1 MQEQLSYSARVVK
14 GMPFLQKLNQ
24 ATKCL
29 MPLIL
34 SKRKKTK
41 FCRRNLYAMSAL
53 PIIFPTS
60 GDNSTG
66 DLSYV
71 HSRDL
76 NQAQLSLQKISL
88 NCFIQCWNKRSHGQI
103 KSHWLCGSQLRFAS
117 LVRQVC
123 EAARGLTLLLTMQE
137 NCSKTAF
144 YQLSICLPLQINEP
158 RSLRMKPS

>member
-1 MQEQLSYSARVVK
+1 
-14 GMPFLQKLNQ
+14 
-24 ATKCL
+24 
-29 MPLIL
+29 
-34 SKRKKTK
+34 
-41 FCRRNLYAMSAL
+41 MSAL

-88 NCFIQCWNKRSHGQI
+88 YCFIQCWNRRSHGQI

-144 YQLSICLPLQINEP
+144 NQLSICLSLQTNEL
-158 RSLRMKPS
+158 RSLRMKPSWRWHLKLSTFNLSCFLTPFDVSDRRPDSKVKNPDSF